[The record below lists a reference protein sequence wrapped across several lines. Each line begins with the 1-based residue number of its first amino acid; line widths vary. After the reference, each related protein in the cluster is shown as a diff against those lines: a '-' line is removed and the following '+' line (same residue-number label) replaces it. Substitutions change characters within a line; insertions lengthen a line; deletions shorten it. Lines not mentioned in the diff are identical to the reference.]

1 MKYFKKEKLFI
12 RVFNEIRT
20 YIIENKLEPGDK
32 LPTEQ
37 EMCNKMGI
45 SRNALRE
52 AIKALEIMG
61 IIESKPSIGI
71 IIQDF
76 NTDFI
81 FQSMLYY
88 LMADDTKLIHQ
99 ILDVRKTLEFGYINE
114 AFDKIT
120 DKDLKD
126 LEKVLTSM
134 QDRANKKQL
143 FYDED
148 HLFHKILYRNLD
160 NKPLNSILDASWNIT
175 EEFNYELKK
184 SYLDH
189 DYTKHVKL
197 YEALK
202 NKDKSKFMELFH
214 NHFNTYE
221 L

>member
-12 RVFNEIRT
+12 RVFNEIRS
-20 YIIENKLEPGDK
+20 YIIENELQSGDK

-61 IIESKPSIGI
+61 VIESRPSIGI
-71 IIQDF
+71 VVQDF
-76 NTDFI
+76 NMDFI

-88 LMADDTKLIHQ
+88 LMADDKKLIKEIQ
-99 ILDVRKTLEFGYINE
+99 EVRKALEFSFIDKAYDSIGEKEIAELE
-114 AFDKIT
+114 AVLGKMKKRADKH
-120 DKDLKD
+120 
-126 LEKVLTSM
+126 E
-134 QDRANKKQL
+134 L

-148 HLFHKILYRNLD
+148 HEFHKILYKNLD
-160 NKPLNSILDASWNIT
+160 NKTLESIFDASWNIS

-184 SYLDH
+184 KYLDH
-189 DYTKHVKL
+189 DFSKHLEL

-202 NKDKSKFMELFH
+202 NKDKSLFLDLFK
-214 NHFNTYE
+214 NHFE
-221 L
+221 I